1 MAPSLRYLR
10 QVATLRHGHMA
21 RRSASLRSC
30 IQDTRGMW
38 TRVPIPQYQYFGLQY
53 QYQYQNQYL
62 ENCSI
67 PILIT
72 FFSIP
77 IPISPIPNRRVYV
90 FRIRNWIGNSI
101 LSFLSVPIAIMTE
114 QSPNASDAN
123 TGDVIQLQATVEY
136 RVNKASKSEINKFW
150 IQERYAGIEIP
161 DVNISDYVI
170 KSSIWVF
177 SILFERL
184 VCRPEG
190 KWSLGLMPF
199 GLKLFGLIQLVA
211 WPNFLS

>member
-1 MAPSLRYLR
+1 MDIWHVAPLRFAPSFR
-10 QVATLRHGHMA
+10 TLRVCEPGF
-21 RRSASLRSC
+21 S
-30 IQDTRGMW
+30 I
-38 TRVPIPQYQYFGLQY
+38 PIPQYQYFGL

-67 PILIT
+67 PIPIP

-77 IPISPIPNRRVYV
+77 IPISLIPNRRVYV

-114 QSPNASDAN
+114 QSPNASEAN

-136 RVNKASKSEINKFW
+136 RVNKASKYEINKFW
-150 IQERYAGIEIP
+150 IQERYAGIEFP
-161 DVNISDYVI
+161 DVNIPDYVI
-170 KSSIWVF
+170 KRSIWVV
-177 SILFERL
+177 SILFGRL

-199 GLKLFGLIQLVA
+199 GLKSFGLIHLVA
-211 WPNFLS
+211 WLNFLS